1 MAHNIDYKIEG
12 FCKSLMQEAKEYME
26 AVDVKIAMD
35 MGKIVN
41 GINESKLLE
50 KYINE
55 LKELMLQFKH
65 MQSMGMTKI

>member
-1 MAHNIDYKIEG
+1 MAHNMDYKIEG
-12 FCKSLMQEAKEYME
+12 FCKGLMQEAKEYME
-26 AVDVKIAMD
+26 AMDVKIAMD

-50 KYINE
+50 KDINE

>member
-1 MAHNIDYKIEG
+1 
-12 FCKSLMQEAKEYME
+12 ME

-41 GINESKLLE
+41 GIIESKLLE

-55 LKELMLQFKH
+55 LKELML
-65 MQSMGMTKI
+65 